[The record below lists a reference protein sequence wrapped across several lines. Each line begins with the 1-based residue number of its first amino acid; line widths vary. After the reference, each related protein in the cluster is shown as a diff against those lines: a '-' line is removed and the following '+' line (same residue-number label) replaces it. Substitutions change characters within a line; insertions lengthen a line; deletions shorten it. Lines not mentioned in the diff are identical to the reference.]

1 MARTTPAQ
9 FARQV
14 RQEVSKV
21 VTPSRRETVVTS
33 LMVFLMVLFASL
45 FFLLVDMG
53 FAQLVKFILPNHG

>member
-21 VTPSRRETVVTS
+21 VTPSRKETVVTTV
-33 LMVFLMVLFASL
+33 MVFVMVVFASV

-53 FAQLVKFILPNHG
+53 FAQAVKLILPNHG

>member
-1 MARTTPAQ
+1 MARTNPAQ

-21 VTPSRRETVVTS
+21 VTPSRRETMVTT
-33 LMVFLMVLFASL
+33 LMVFLMVLVMSV

-53 FAQLVKFILPNHG
+53 FAQLIKIILPTHG